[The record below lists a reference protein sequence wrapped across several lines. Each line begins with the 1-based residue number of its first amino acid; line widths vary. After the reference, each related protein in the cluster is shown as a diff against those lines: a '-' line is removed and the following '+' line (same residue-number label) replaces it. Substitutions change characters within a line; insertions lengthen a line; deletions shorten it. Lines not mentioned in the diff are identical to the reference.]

1 MNLIT
6 HVLIGVY
13 IQILCFIFF
22 AFPFNFLLTLLI
34 AFLSHF
40 IVDAFSKI
48 TYHTPEPHWDD
59 KFWLSW
65 NIIVRVSGYIAII
78 LFFPYYLGMLF
89 ANLPDIWDWVIVR
102 RIQKRRNINGE
113 IDYHHNNFF
122 HRIVDKIREKTL
134 FWLPNWIYE
143 KKAVIPEILI
153 DIALI
158 IGIIFLM
165 I

>member
-6 HVLIGVY
+6 HVLSGVL

-22 AFPFNFLLTLLI
+22 TFPFNYLFTILI

-40 IVDAFSKI
+40 IIDAFSKI

-59 KFWLSW
+59 KFWISW
-65 NIIVRVSGYIAII
+65 NIGIRIVGYSALIP
-78 LFFPYYLGMLF
+78 FYHYYLGIIF
-89 ANLPDIWDWVIVR
+89 ASLPDIWDWTIVR
-102 RIQKRRNINGE
+102 RIQKRRNVDRK
-113 IDYHHNNFF
+113 IDYRHNNFF

-143 KKAVIPEILI
+143 KKAVITEILI
-153 DIALI
+153 EIALI
-158 IGIIFLM
+158 IGLIFLL